1 METRLTMSTQELK
14 RLQVVELI
22 EAKHMTVAEGAGL
35 LGISE
40 RQLWRI
46 VGRYRQVGAGGLVHG
61 NRNQP
66 SPRRLAAAV
75 RDEILALAAGRY
87 RDYNDQHLTEVLQE
101 ERGLV
106 VSRASVRRVRRAAG
120 LSSPKKYRR
129 RQGRQRRERYAQ
141 AGMLLQMD
149 ASLHLWL
156 EDRGPRLALVG
167 AIDDATNEVVSA
179 HFREQEDAAGYFLLL
194 QDIAVRYGLPL
205 AIYADR
211 HTIFQSPKQPTIEQV
226 LADDVPRS
234 QFARLLADLNIRLIA
249 AHSPQAKGRIE
260 RLWQTFQDRLV
271 KELRQAGATTLE
283 EANQLLAGYLP
294 KFNQRFMVPAAQP
307 GTAFRPLPDDL
318 DLALR
323 FAFRYQRRVANDHT
337 ITLAGHKLQLPSL
350 AHGRSYAKATV
361 DLHHLLDGRLAVCY
375 QGQWL
380 ATFDPAQPGPPRVEQ
395 FCPLPISMPLFPQP
409 SAPAQPATE
418 TSQASLTSQASVAAS
433 DSPSSHKPP
442 ANHPWRRSYKDMK
455 RATPITEP
463 FPPHLAQGQSTDIF
477 TEP

>member
-1 METRLTMSTQELK
+1 MSTKELK
-14 RLQVVELI
+14 RLKVVELI
-22 EAKHMTVAEGAGL
+22 EAKHVTVAEGAVV

-46 VGRYRQVGAGGLVHG
+46 VRRYRQAGAGGLVHG

-66 SPRRLAAAV
+66 SPRRLSAAV
-75 RDEILALAAGRY
+75 RDEIVALAEGKY

-101 ERGLV
+101 ERGLA

-129 RQGRQRRERYAQ
+129 RQGRQRRERYGQ
-141 AGMLLQMD
+141 PGMLLQMD

-156 EDRGPRLALVG
+156 EGRGPRLALVG

-194 QDIAVRYGLPL
+194 QDTATRYGLPL
-205 AIYADR
+205 TIYADR
-211 HTIFQSPKQPTIEQV
+211 HTIFQSPKQPTIEQE
-226 LADDVPRS
+226 LAGDVPRS
-234 QFARLLADLNIRLIA
+234 QFARLLAELNIRLIA

-271 KELRQAGATTLE
+271 KELRQAGATTLA
-283 EANQLLAGYLP
+283 EANQLLADYLP

-307 GTAFRPLPDDL
+307 GTAFRPLPDEL

-337 ITLAGHKLQLPSL
+337 ITLAGHTLQLPPL
-350 AHGRSYAKATV
+350 ANGRSYAKATV
-361 DLHHLLDGRLAVCY
+361 DLFHRLDGRLTVCF
-375 QGQWL
+375 QGQCL
-380 ATFDPAQPGPPRVEQ
+380 ATFEPAQPGPPRVEQ
-395 FCPLPISMPLFPQP
+395 FCPAPISKPLFPQP
-409 SAPAQPATE
+409 ATPSLPATAPSQAAQAPA
-418 TSQASLTSQASVAAS
+418 SAAS
-433 DSPSSHKPP
+433 PARKPA
-442 ANHPWRRSYKDMK
+442 ANHPWRRSYREMQ
-455 RATPITEP
+455 RAAPPAEP
-463 FPPHLAQGQSTDIF
+463 LPPLPGHGPSTDIF